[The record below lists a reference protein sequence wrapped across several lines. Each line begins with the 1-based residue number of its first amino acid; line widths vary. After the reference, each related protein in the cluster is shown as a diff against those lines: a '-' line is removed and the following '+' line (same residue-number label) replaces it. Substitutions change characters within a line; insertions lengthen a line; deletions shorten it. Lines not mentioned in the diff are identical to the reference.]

1 MRSESTRREAVK
13 ALGGGAAIACLPIPA
28 AAARPSPPCPVRVPL
43 DAIADPSARRVN
55 MQPRPRM
62 GGVAIFGGM
71 VAASGAVANGK
82 TVILERIIKVFR
94 MNATYFS
101 NRNQGNNAVFGIPFL
116 KLFRQ

>member
-1 MRSESTRREAVK
+1 MCDGNDTV
-13 ALGGGAAIACLPIPA
+13 
-28 AAARPSPPCPVRVPL
+28 
-43 DAIADPSARRVN
+43 
-55 MQPRPRM
+55 
-62 GGVAIFGGM
+62 FGGM

-94 MNATYFS
+94 MNAAHFS